1 MRQLTLLERT
11 KNGKKETINVISRAA
26 HAWTR
31 VADLITDDLH
41 VVDNLRDLHRGKNE
55 EAFKQLLRD
64 YFIGD
69 RPASFG
75 GYTQD
80 WNGLVKLLNDARLGT
95 LASDVEE
102 AVKSQ
107 SSQ

>member
-1 MRQLTLLERT
+1 MRQLTMLEYT
-11 KNGKKETINVISRAA
+11 KNGEKKTINIISRAA
-26 HAWTR
+26 HAWTK

-41 VVDNLRDLHRGKNE
+41 VVDNLREEYRGKNE
-55 EAFKQLLRD
+55 EAFKQLLKD
-64 YFIGD
+64 YFIGEK
-69 RPASFG
+69 PAFG

-80 WNGLVKLLNDARLGT
+80 WNGLVKLLNDVRQGT

-102 AVKSQ
+102 AIKSQ